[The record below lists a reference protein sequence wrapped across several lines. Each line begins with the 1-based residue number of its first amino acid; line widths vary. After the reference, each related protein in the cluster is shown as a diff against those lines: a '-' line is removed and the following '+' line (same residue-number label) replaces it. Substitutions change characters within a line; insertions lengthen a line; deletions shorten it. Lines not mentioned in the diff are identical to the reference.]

1 MKICTKCNQE
11 LPLTEFYRAKTN
23 KNGSICYQG
32 RCKSCMNK
40 DNLTRYKNLTPEEKK
55 EKQKR
60 NVSRMGR
67 DYFKGK
73 NLLRNYGLSL
83 DEFKIMY
90 EKQNGSC
97 FLCETPI
104 EGRQIKVDHNHK
116 TGKVRKLLC
125 HKCNTSLGLLD
136 ENPKLFYKC
145 AEYLKE
151 HNDNFQEGPLA

>member
-1 MKICTKCNQE
+1 MCKKYGQM
-11 LPLTEFYRAKTN
+11 LPLSDFYRAKTN
-23 KNGSICYQG
+23 KNGSICYQA

-40 DNLTRYKNLTPEEKK
+40 DNLTRYKNLTLEEKK

-73 NLLRNYGLSL
+73 NLLRNYGLTL
-83 DEFKIMY
+83 DDFKMMY
-90 EKQNGSC
+90 EQQNGC
-97 FLCETPI
+97 CYLCETHI

-125 HKCNTSLGLLD
+125 HNCNTSLGLLG
-136 ENPKLFYKC
+136 ESPKIFYKC

-151 HNDNFQEGPLA
+151 HNDSFQEDSLA